1 MNPEPHAYSFRL
13 GLVGGLL
20 QGIEAAYLGREAGY
34 QVTVIDR
41 NPEAPALALAHQA
54 HVFDI
59 QEEPDRFR
67 RLLSGMDA
75 IIPTT
80 EEKGALDFLAETC
93 KAAGVTFLHDTAAY
107 AVSSS
112 KIRSNSFFANHGIPV
127 PEKWPHCRFPV
138 IVKPSTASG
147 SHGLQVVPS
156 RTALDAVLPELTAR
170 YGEMVVEA
178 YHSGPSLS
186 LEVIARQG
194 AGVGYIV
201 TELEFDAKLDCKRVY
216 APSRLSPSLNQRFE
230 TICLD
235 IARHLKLNG
244 FMDIEVI
251 ANPKRGE
258 LVVLEIDA
266 RFPSQTP
273 MAVYH
278 ASGINLLE
286 EWVKVHG
293 CGQPL
298 QPVAARP
305 GCAWLEHWSVSDSCL
320 EAIGETQLLPWS
332 GLQVWPNGG
341 FFGASVALTDYQEG
355 KTAFKSTLIFT
366 GVDWTAVAEK
376 RQRCLE
382 RMASVLN
389 LKDVIDPTYQV
400 PRLGGNHDAIDRR
413 RPGAGTNRF
422 ESIREEAAGCNRYGT
437 A

>member
-1 MNPEPHAYSFRL
+1 MDPELHPYPFHL

-20 QGIEAAYLGREAGY
+20 QGIEAAYLAREAGY

-41 NPEAPALALAHQA
+41 DPQAPALALAHQA
-54 HVFDI
+54 CVFDI

-67 RLLSGMDA
+67 RLLSGVDA
-75 IIPTT
+75 VLPAT
-80 EEKGALDFLAETC
+80 EDSSTLDFLAETC
-93 KAAGVTFLHDTAAY
+93 PAAGVTFLHDTAAY

-112 KIRSNSFFANHGIPV
+112 KIRSNRFFASHGIPV

-138 IVKPSTASG
+138 IVKPSMSSG

-156 RTALDAVLPELTAR
+156 RDTLDAVLPQLTAR

-194 AGVGYIV
+194 AGVGYLV

-216 APSRLSPSLNQRFE
+216 APSRLSPGLNQKFE

-244 FMDIEVI
+244 LMDVEVM
-251 ANPKRGE
+251 ADPEREE
-258 LVVLEIDA
+258 LFVLEIDA

-273 MAVYH
+273 IAVYH
-278 ASGINLLE
+278 ASNINLLE
-286 EWVKVHG
+286 EWVKVQG
-293 CGQPL
+293 RGQPL
-298 QPVAARP
+298 QPPAARP
-305 GCAWLEHWSVSDSCL
+305 GCAWLEHWSVSDSRL
-320 EAIGETQLLPWS
+320 EVIGETSLLPWS
-332 GLQVWPNGG
+332 GIRVWPDGE
-341 FFGASVALTDYQEG
+341 FFGATVALTDYEEG
-355 KTAFKSTLIFT
+355 KAAFKSTLVFT
-366 GVDWTAVAEK
+366 GADWATVAEK

-382 RMASVLN
+382 RITSALK
-389 LKDVIDPTYQV
+389 LKDFIDPTYQL
-400 PRLGGNHDAIDRR
+400 PQLGGNHDPIDRR
-413 RPGAGTNRF
+413 RPEAGAHRL
-422 ESIREEAAGCNRYGT
+422 ERIRAETAGGNRYGT

>member
-1 MNPEPHAYSFRL
+1 MNPKPHAYSFRI
-13 GLVGGLL
+13 GIVGGRL
-20 QGIEAAYLGREAGY
+20 QGIEAAYLAQEAGY

-41 NPEAPALALAHQA
+41 NPEAPALALAHRA
-54 HVFDI
+54 CVFDI

-67 RLLSGMDA
+67 NLLSDMDA
-75 IIPTT
+75 ILPAT
-80 EEKGALDFLAETC
+80 EEKETLDFLAETC
-93 KAAGVTFLHDTAAY
+93 DAAGVTFLHDTAAY

-112 KIRSNSFFANHGIPV
+112 KIRSNSFFADHGIPV

-138 IVKPSTASG
+138 IVKPSVSSG
-147 SHGLQVVPS
+147 SHGLQVVLS
-156 RTALDAVLPELTAR
+156 RTVLDAVLPELTTR

-194 AGVGYIV
+194 AGVGYLV

-216 APSRLSPSLNQRFE
+216 APSRLSPGLNHRFE

-244 FMDIEVI
+244 LMDVEVM
-251 ANPKRGE
+251 ADPKRGE
-258 LVVLEIDA
+258 VVVLEIDA

-286 EWVKVHG
+286 EWVKAHG

-298 QPVAARP
+298 RPAVARP
-305 GCAWLEHWSVSDSCL
+305 GCAWLEHWSVSNSCL
-320 EAIGETQLLPWS
+320 EAIGETHLLPWS
-332 GLQVWPNGG
+332 GLRLWPNGE
-341 FFGASVALTDYQEG
+341 FFGATVALTNYQEG
-355 KTAFKSTLIFT
+355 KSAFKSTLIFT
-366 GVDWTAVAEK
+366 GVDWASVAEK

-382 RMASVLN
+382 RITSALS
-389 LKDVIDPTYQV
+389 LKDFIDPTYQM
-400 PRLGGNHDAIDRR
+400 PRLGGNHDAIDH
-413 RPGAGTNRF
+413 G
-422 ESIREEAAGCNRYGT
+422 
-437 A
+437 

>member
-1 MNPEPHAYSFRL
+1 
-13 GLVGGLL
+13 
-20 QGIEAAYLGREAGY
+20 
-34 QVTVIDR
+34 
-41 NPEAPALALAHQA
+41 
-54 HVFDI
+54 
-59 QEEPDRFR
+59 
-67 RLLSGMDA
+67 
-75 IIPTT
+75 
-80 EEKGALDFLAETC
+80 
-93 KAAGVTFLHDTAAY
+93 
-107 AVSSS
+107 
-112 KIRSNSFFANHGIPV
+112 
-127 PEKWPHCRFPV
+127 
-138 IVKPSTASG
+138 
-147 SHGLQVVPS
+147 
-156 RTALDAVLPELTAR
+156 LDAVLPELTAR

-194 AGVGYIV
+194 SGVGYMV

-332 GLQVWPNGG
+332 GLRVWPNGG

-413 RPGAGTNRF
+413 RPGAGTHRF